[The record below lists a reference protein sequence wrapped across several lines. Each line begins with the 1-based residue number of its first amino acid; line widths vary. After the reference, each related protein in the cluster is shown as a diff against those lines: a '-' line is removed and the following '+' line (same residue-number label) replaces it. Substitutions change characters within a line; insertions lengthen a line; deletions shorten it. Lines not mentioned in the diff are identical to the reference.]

1 MGELATQSVESL
13 HTASESLAK
22 AHAGERSES
31 TTRVG
36 APLAATLLTS
46 IPRGDAHQQVAKKV
60 DIPDSLFDELF
71 ADWSNAV
78 APQSEPIVQ
87 KVEVHLDSAPAGFCM
102 GQILPLDSSHECS
115 ANHQNPVAALRP
127 TPNVETRSK
136 WGALDDVDDIF
147 VDLNS
152 IDFTMR

>member
-71 ADWSNAV
+71 ADWSNPV

-87 KVEVHLDSAPAGFCM
+87 KDEAPLDSAPAGFCM

-115 ANHQNPVAALRP
+115 AKHRNPVAVAALR
-127 TPNVETRSK
+127 PNVETRSK